1 MNIKLEVSP
10 ISVNKS
16 WKGRKFKTDLYKSF
30 EYDVARMLPFVNE
43 SLGKQEVFVKY
54 VFYINNYGNADTFNM
69 EKTLSDM
76 LVKRGYITDD
86 RYIRAGYVRKERTDG
101 PEWIDITIIP
111 YTGQDIEC

>member
-30 EYDVARMLPFVNE
+30 EYDVSILLPYVND
-43 SLGKQEVFVKY
+43 SLGKQEEFVKY

-69 EKTLSDM
+69 EKTLSDI